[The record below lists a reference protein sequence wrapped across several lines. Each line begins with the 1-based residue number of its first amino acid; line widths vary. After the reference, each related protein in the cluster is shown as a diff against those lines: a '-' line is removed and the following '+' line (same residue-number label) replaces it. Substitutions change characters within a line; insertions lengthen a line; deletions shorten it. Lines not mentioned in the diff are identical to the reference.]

1 MVINNVSVGDNRL
14 FEVNVSDQ
22 ECTVTVIRFVDE
34 LIQLC
39 DGPFTYRPIEC
50 IYAQNPLHTFPR
62 RRGSCWLVG
71 SVADF
76 MARQQV
82 RSNSLY

>member
-22 ECTVTVIRFVDE
+22 ECTVTVIRFVNE

-39 DGPFTYRPIEC
+39 DGPFT
-50 IYAQNPLHTFPR
+50 
-62 RRGSCWLVG
+62 
-71 SVADF
+71 
-76 MARQQV
+76 
-82 RSNSLY
+82 